1 MLTRLLGE
9 ILHYSYKGSCLIL
22 TGLFTLLATGSS
34 EAQTFKVNSSGL
46 LEISPFSG
54 SEIYSEDGFREDEI
68 QLAALRLESWQR
80 MIEERRYWEDP
91 LLDKELD
98 IEFQLFLGGDVPD
111 KALGIYSEEQ
121 KSAAISSFHFIYS
134 DFGFGST
141 PVYHRHEKDKNT
153 LYEFQN
159 VSVDLSYSTNWKRS
173 FGISGI
179 VEATM
184 QTFGLGMV
192 TGGAG
197 TISRG
202 TQLFTSST
210 ASGQSLFGI
219 FSLDLGFMDTLY
231 GVRVV
236 NFTYKDF
243 EHEQTGEATNQVYTL
258 RNWMWMFGVGVS
270 L

>member
-1 MLTRLLGE
+1 MRTRLLGK

-22 TGLFTLLATGSS
+22 TGLFTLLSTGPSL
-34 EAQTFKVNSSGL
+34 AQTFQANSSGL
-46 LEISPFSG
+46 FEIGPLSG
-54 SEIYSEDGFREDEI
+54 SEIYSEDGVRGDEI
-68 QLAALRLESWQR
+68 QLAALRLETWQP
-80 MIEERRYWEDP
+80 MIEERHYWEDP

-121 KSAAISSFHFIYS
+121 KSAAISSFHFIYN
-134 DFGFGST
+134 DIGVGST
-141 PVYHRHEKDKNT
+141 PVYHKHEKDKNT

-159 VSVDLSYSTNWKRS
+159 VSVDFSYSTNWKRS

-179 VEATM
+179 IDATM
-184 QTFGLGMV
+184 QTFGFGMV

-197 TISRG
+197 RIQRG
-202 TQLFTSST
+202 THLFKTSK

-236 NFTYKDF
+236 NFTYDDF